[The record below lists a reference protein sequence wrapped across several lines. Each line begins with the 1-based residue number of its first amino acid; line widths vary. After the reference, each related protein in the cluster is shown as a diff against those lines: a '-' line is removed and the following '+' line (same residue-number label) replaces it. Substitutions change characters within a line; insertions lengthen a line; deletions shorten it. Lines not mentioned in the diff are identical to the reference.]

1 MTKKITFMLLVV
13 LIISAFVFVSCEQEA
28 GGASGGGGGGK
39 PGPAPKPK
47 EPVVN
52 DLGETK
58 VIVEDIFDEEA
69 AYKIKGDGSTLT
81 YAPGKGIGG
90 SDAILIEQKYNY
102 GQVAIDMTKYYAR
115 GKSYYIEA
123 WFKFADDVEGAR
135 EDNACAKLDFSLITG
150 AGYEYEG
157 PDEHGQHHPKHQTWD
172 IPGQYDGSMLGND
185 SALEIFDIET
195 NLNAVEGEDL
205 SDGEWHKVCGI
216 LDAEGIEAI
225 ITGMDDKCHATGES
239 TLYEFTFIFLV
250 GTYEEDKE
258 DPNGA
263 TPNVGQNGYKYYMD
277 NIKIVDLNDDLDREG
292 QTYELPDPED
302 NAGDDSGNDA
312 GSGD

>member
-13 LIISAFVFVSCEQEA
+13 LIVSAFVFVSCDQEA
-28 GGASGGGGGGK
+28 GGTSGGGGGGK

-58 VIVEDIFDEEA
+58 VIIEDIFDEEA
-69 AYKIKGDGSTLT
+69 AYKVKGDGSTLT
-81 YAPGKGIGG
+81 YAPGKGCDENGNDSAT
-90 SDAILIEQKYNY
+90 SDAILIEQNYTY

-123 WFKFADDVEGAR
+123 WFKLATDVEGAR
-135 EDNACAKLDFSLITG
+135 TDNAVANLDFSLITG
-150 AGYEYEG
+150 AGYNYED
-157 PDEHGQHHPKHQTWD
+157 PSHPKHQTWD
-172 IPGQYDGSMLGND
+172 IPGQYDGSMMDND
-185 SALEIFDIET
+185 SAMEIFDIET
-195 NLNAVEGEDL
+195 NLTTEGEDL
-205 SDGEWHKVCGI
+205 SDGAWHKVCGI

-225 ITGMDDKCHATGES
+225 ITNMDDLCHETGES

-250 GTYEEDKE
+250 GKYEESDNQQA
-258 DPNGA
+258 PG
-263 TPNVGQNGYKYYMD
+263 VGQNGYKYYMD

-292 QTYELPDPED
+292 QTYELPEEEE
-302 NAGDDSGNDA
+302 GDEGGEGGDA
-312 GSGD
+312 

>member
-58 VIVEDIFDEEA
+58 VIIEDIFDEEA

-81 YAPGKGIGG
+81 YAPGEGIGG
-90 SDAILIEQKYNY
+90 SDAILIEQNYNY

-123 WFKFADDVEGAR
+123 WFRNAGIEGAR
-135 EDNACAKLDFSLITG
+135 TDDLSAKLDFSLITG
-150 AGYEYEG
+150 AGYNYSD
-157 PDEHGQHHPKHQTWD
+157 PQHPKHQTWD
-172 IPGQYDGSMLGND
+172 IPGQYDGSMLDND
-185 SALEIFDIET
+185 SALEIFDLET
-195 NLNAVEGEDL
+195 NLTTEGEDI

-216 LDAEGIEAI
+216 LDAEAIEALI
-225 ITGMDDKCHATGES
+225 VNMDDLCHAEGES

-250 GTYEEDKE
+250 GSYQEEDVG
-258 DPNGA
+258 P
-263 TPNVGQNGYKYYMD
+263 GQNGYKYYMD

-292 QTYELPDPED
+292 QTYEDPEEEEGEGEE
-302 NAGDDSGNDA
+302 NPE
-312 GSGD
+312 